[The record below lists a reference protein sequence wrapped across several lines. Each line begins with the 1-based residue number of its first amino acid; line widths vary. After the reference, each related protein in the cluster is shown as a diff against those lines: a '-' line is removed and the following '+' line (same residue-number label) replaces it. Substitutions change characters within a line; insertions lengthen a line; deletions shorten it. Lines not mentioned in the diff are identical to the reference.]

1 MAIALSNCDAED
13 STAWPPATPLLT
25 AIAHGHTDVARLLL
39 AARADPNAAA
49 PTGADAAEPEDDLG
63 GVSAFAGPRNSIVLS
78 KRLLSENPQS
88 ED

>member
-49 PTGADAAEPEDDLG
+49 PTGADAAEPEG
-63 GVSAFAGPRNSIVLS
+63 GVSVRLHDFLS
-78 KRLLSENPQS
+78 VTAVAY
-88 ED
+88 